1 MLQWA
6 RANGAPWDEE
16 TCMETERNGHYDMLE
31 WAQANGCPSG
41 YSDASGYSDDDGFD
55 EDD

>member
-1 MLQWA
+1 
-6 RANGAPWDEE
+6 
-16 TCMETERNGHYDMLE
+16 MLE

-55 EDD
+55 EDV